1 MEKHELEIK
10 LTDVIASFLKSIV
23 LIVVV
28 TVFFAALLGAYGYR
42 KAKKSTVNAAYQENV
57 DAAAEKVAA
66 KEITIKNLEQKNTTI
81 NEVSIPYYKRKIER
95 DSTLN
100 EKRRNYLENSLYY
113 TIDPFNCGTSRITF
127 AVDAP
132 IPEGATEEYANYKMN
147 EQRRIVNAC
156 ASMYPFSDDIL
167 EHVKGILGV
176 DADKRYIQELI
187 SVTNVEDQFVRLD
200 VYYTDTGLAKKAA
213 DYLFSEMVKMLQSLD
228 PEYKVSIVNSF
239 TGYEVNRSMYDD
251 RTKYEDSL
259 LSSERTLTT
268 DNDALNNLNKNIED
282 NMANIGLAKEELTTL
297 KRELAAAENSLANAN
312 ASRSPKKSLLKY
324 GIVGGILGLFMALAF
339 VYIRSI
345 FSGKILSRNNLLSRF
360 PYPLLGVAPFGK
372 RVFFDKTIRKLEG
385 DPAYDNKS
393 VVDATIANTL
403 AIASKDGSKST
414 MVGTVDPS
422 DPALAALKDAM
433 KGKIDYSGN
442 ILSDAK
448 TVKSIEKYDSVVLV
462 EKRGTSR
469 TDSVSEE
476 ISKLRSL
483 KKEIVGIIL
492 I

>member
-1 MEKHELEIK
+1 
-10 LTDVIASFLKSIV
+10 
-23 LIVVV
+23 
-28 TVFFAALLGAYGYR
+28 
-42 KAKKSTVNAAYQENV
+42 
-57 DAAAEKVAA
+57 
-66 KEITIKNLEQKNTTI
+66 
-81 NEVSIPYYKRKIER
+81 
-95 DSTLN
+95 
-100 EKRRNYLENSLYY
+100 
-113 TIDPFNCGTSRITF
+113 
-127 AVDAP
+127 
-132 IPEGATEEYANYKMN
+132 
-147 EQRRIVNAC
+147 
-156 ASMYPFSDDIL
+156 
-167 EHVKGILGV
+167 
-176 DADKRYIQELI
+176 
-187 SVTNVEDQFVRLD
+187 
-200 VYYTDTGLAKKAA
+200 
-213 DYLFSEMVKMLQSLD
+213 MVKMLQSLD

-239 TGYEVNRSMYDD
+239 TGYEVNRLMYDD

-282 NMANIGLAKEELTTL
+282 NMANIGLAKEDLTTL
-297 KRELAAAENSLANAN
+297 KRELAAAENSLSNAN

-414 MVGTVDPS
+414 MIGTVDPS